1 MWIEL
6 AWENK
11 TNEAS
16 YSKLII
22 ERLVNS
28 KYATQRKN
36 PSEILARKTF
46 LFHSNVIEWTVF
58 NDSIKA
64 QAKWIHF

>member
-36 PSEILARKTF
+36 PSEILARKTL

-58 NDSIKA
+58 YESIKA
-64 QAKWIHF
+64 QAKWIHL

>member
-36 PSEILARKTF
+36 PSEILARKTL
-46 LFHSNVIEWTVF
+46 LFHSNVIE
-58 NDSIKA
+58 
-64 QAKWIHF
+64 